1 MTAAPVDDHQDFAD
15 ADRGF
20 IAALD
25 PPQVTADDGTVIWD
39 AEAYGFLAG
48 NCPETAHES
57 LWRQGRLVCR
67 QGLYE
72 VTEGI
77 YQARGLDLSNMTLVE
92 GDHGVVVID
101 PLVSAETAAAALEL
115 YRKYRGD
122 RPVTGLIY
130 THSHGEHFGGGR
142 GVLPHDHHPVPVL
155 APAGFLR
162 HAVREDAY
170 AATALTRR
178 SVYMYGTQLPKG
190 PEGQIGCGLGTTRST
205 GTMTFIPP
213 TVDITRTGQEEIVDG
228 VRIVFQLTP
237 GTEAPA
243 EMNFCLPAHEALCL
257 AENATHTLHTVL
269 PLRGG
274 AVRDARAWSRYLGE
288 ALALFG
294 DEAEV
299 AFASHHWPTWGKER
313 VKSLLAHQRDL
324 YAYLHDQTV
333 RLLNE
338 GLTGAEIAEELRL
351 PPALEEDWS
360 LHGYYG
366 AIGHNVKAIYQRYL
380 GWFDGNPA
388 HLWEHPPAEQSRRYV
403 ETLGGV
409 EATVDAGKRYAADGD
424 LRFAATLLNHA
435 VFAAPHNLRARR
447 ELALVYERL
456 GHGCENGTWRNSYLT
471 GAMELRGTL
480 AEARPDTVDP
490 ETALALTVDQLL
502 DTLAIRIDGPQ
513 AWSTALTLDLYLP
526 EEDRTWQLTLSHG
539 ALTHLSSPGAPTPSG
554 KRTPDLTLT
563 LAKPQLLDLLAGRG
577 PGDAV
582 PHGETGA
589 LDRLLSLVRTPDPT
603 FPVVTP

>member
-25 PPQVTADDGTVIWD
+25 PPQVTADDGRVIWD
-39 AEAYGFLAG
+39 AEAYRFLAG
-48 NCPETAHES
+48 NCPDTAHEG
-57 LWRQGRLVCR
+57 LWRHGGLVSR

-72 VTEGI
+72 VTDGV
-77 YQARGLDLSNMTLVE
+77 YQARGLDLTNMTLVE

-101 PLVSAETAAAALEL
+101 PLACAETAAAALEL

-162 HAVREDAY
+162 HAVREGAY
-170 AATALTRR
+170 AGTAMTRR
-178 SVYMYGTQLPKG
+178 AVYLYGTQLPKG
-190 PEGQIGCGLGTTRST
+190 PDGQIGCGLGTTRST
-205 GTMTFIPP
+205 GTMTLIPP
-213 TVDITRTGQEEIVDG
+213 TVDITSTGQEEIVDG
-228 VRIVFQLTP
+228 VRMVFQLTP

-243 EMNFCLPAHEALCL
+243 GMNFCLPAHEALCL
-257 AENATHTLHTVL
+257 PENAVHTLHAVL
-269 PLRGG
+269 PLHG
-274 AVRDARAWSRYLGE
+274 APVRDARAWSRHLGE

-299 AFASHHWPTWGKER
+299 AFASHHWPTWGKDR
-313 VKSLLAHQRDL
+313 VRTLLARRRDL
-324 YAYLHDQTV
+324 YAYVHDQTL

-338 GLTGAEIAEELRL
+338 GHTATEIAEELRL
-351 PPALEEDWS
+351 PPALEQDPA

-366 AIGHNVKAIYQRYL
+366 SLGHNVRAICQRYL

-403 ETLGGV
+403 DTMGGL

-435 VFAAPHNLRARR
+435 VFADPHNLRARR

-456 GHGCENGTWRNSYLT
+456 GHGCENGTWRNFYLT

-480 AEARPDTVDP
+480 AEARASTADPDL
-490 ETALALTVDQLL
+490 ALAPTVDQLL
-502 DTLAIRIDGPQ
+502 DSFALRVDGPR
-513 AWSTALTLDLYLP
+513 AWSTALTLDLHLP
-526 EEDRTWQLTLSHG
+526 DEDRTWHLTLSHG
-539 ALTHLSSPGAPTPSG
+539 ALTHLSSPGAPPSAG
-554 KRTPDLTLT
+554 SRTADLTLT
-563 LAKPQLLDLLAGRG
+563 LTKPQLLGLLAGHG

-582 PHGETGA
+582 RHGETAA
-589 LDRLLSLVRTPDPT
+589 LDRLLGLVRTPDPT